1 MMKRRW
7 FLVMPPTLL
16 CFALA
21 AIATRAIWLPTD
33 WTLTPP
39 SGSVSTTGTMPQ
51 GLALSPDGSKIAI
64 VESGVNPPAL
74 RILATRDLHTL
85 QVVPLKDDFGTP
97 AWRGNSIYV
106 PGATTDS
113 VFIVDSTAGK
123 VDSVASTGY
132 PSAVALGRSRI
143 MIANDLANTVTV
155 RDGSP
160 SSADNPQTV
169 ITGSHPAA
177 IVSVPGDRSFYV
189 ANRGEAS
196 VTHIFGA
203 TTVATITQTI
213 AVDLHPAALALSADS
228 SKLYVACTDA
238 DTIDV
243 VDTRTDAVIAH
254 IDVGLPQGRGASPN
268 ALAVASDGTLY
279 ASLGAENA
287 VAEIRDDRVIA
298 RAPTGWYPTGVAV
311 DANTVYVSNG
321 RGEGSRANPEF
332 RPEHHHDPEYVA
344 SAMTGS
350 VRAIPRSTFDATST
364 AEVAANMPVPVAT
377 PAQTV
382 VRAGGPIAHVIYI
395 IKENRT
401 YDQVLG
407 DLPIGDGDPKLA
419 WFGNDVT
426 PNDHAIALRFGVF
439 DRTFTDAQVSASG
452 HNWSTAAF
460 ANDYLERFWPPNYGG
475 RRKQYDFEDSATA
488 SAPGTG
494 YLWDDADKHGV
505 SLRDYGEFVTDP
517 SNPGGLYTTHM
528 AGLIGKIDGRFPG
541 FDLKISDEFRV
552 DEWQREFTQYVR
564 DGDLPALI
572 ILRLPNDHT
581 SGTYPGALT
590 PQSYVA
596 QNDHA
601 LGRIVDV
608 VSHSRYWASTAI
620 FAIEDDSQNGPD
632 HVDDQRTTFYLASP
646 YAAPGI
652 HHAHYTTSS
661 VVRTMELLL
670 GLPPMTIY
678 DTLAT
683 PMYDAFALQ
692 PDLRPYDAIEP
703 TMDDTTKNTPHAYG
717 AAASM
722 RMNFRDADAA
732 DPRVLNDIL
741 AHVAGHTPR

>member
-1 MMKRRW
+1 MKRRW
-7 FLVMPPTLL
+7 MLVLS
-16 CFALA
+16 LA
-21 AIATRAIWLPTD
+21 AAFAIAGATATRTIWLPTD
-33 WTLTPP
+33 WALTPP
-39 SGSVSTTGTMPQ
+39 SGAVSTTGTMPQ
-51 GLALSPDGSKIAI
+51 GLALSPDGSKIAV
-64 VESGVNPPAL
+64 VESGLNPPAL
-74 RILATRDLHTL
+74 RILAVPDLKTL
-85 QVVPLKDDFGTP
+85 RIIPLKDAFGTP
-97 AWRGNSIYV
+97 VWLGNSIYV
-106 PGATTDS
+106 PGATADS
-113 VFIVDSTAGK
+113 VFWVDAASGK
-123 VDSVASTGY
+123 VDSAASPDY
-132 PSAVALGRSRI
+132 PSAVFLDASRI
-143 MIANDLANTVTV
+143 MTTNDLANTVTIHD
-155 RDGSP
+155 RS
-160 SSADNPQTV
+160 NPAGFVQTV
-169 ITGSHPAA
+169 STGSHPAA
-177 IVSVPGDRSFYV
+177 IVSVPRDRTLYV

-196 VTHIFGA
+196 VTHIFAGPQA
-203 TTVATITQTI
+203 VLTQTI
-213 AVDLHPAALALSADS
+213 AVDLHPAALALSPDG
-228 SKLYVACTDA
+228 SKLYVACSDA

-243 VDTRTDAVIAH
+243 IDTANDGVVAR
-254 IDVGLPQGRGASPN
+254 IDVGLPEGRGASPN

-279 ASLGAENA
+279 VSLGAENA

-298 RAPTGWYPTGVAV
+298 RAPAGWYPTGVAV
-311 DANTVYVSNG
+311 DAKNVYVSNG
-321 RGEGSRANPEF
+321 RGEGSRANPDF

-344 SAMTGS
+344 AAMTGS
-350 VRAIPRSTFDATST
+350 VRAIARTAFDATST
-364 AEVAANMPVPVAT
+364 ADVAANMPVPVAT

-382 VRAGGPIAHVIYI
+382 VRAGGPIRHVIYI

-407 DLPIGDGDPKLA
+407 DLPIGDGDPALA
-419 WFGNDVT
+419 WFGKNIT

-541 FDLKISDEFRV
+541 FDLKINDEARV
-552 DEWQREFTQYVR
+552 DEWQREFEQFVR
-564 DGDLPALI
+564 DGHLPALI

-581 SGTYPGALT
+581 SGTYPGAWT
-590 PQSYVA
+590 PQGYVA

-601 LGRIVDV
+601 LGRVVDV
-608 VSHSRYWASTAI
+608 VSHSRYWGSTAI

-646 YAAPGI
+646 YAAAGV

-661 VVRTMELLL
+661 VVRTIELLL

-678 DTLAT
+678 DTLAP
-683 PMYDAFALQ
+683 PMYDAFVLQ
-692 PDLRPYDAIEP
+692 PDLHPYDAIAP
-703 TMDDTTKNTPHAYG
+703 QIDDTVKNSPHAYG
-717 AAASM
+717 AAASR
-722 RMNFRDADAA
+722 RMDFRDADAA

-741 AHVAGHTPR
+741 AHVAGHKPR

>member
-1 MMKRRW
+1 MKRRW
-7 FLVMPPTLL
+7 LLVLS
-16 CFALA
+16 LA
-21 AIATRAIWLPTD
+21 AAFAIAGATATRAIWLPTD
-33 WTLTPP
+33 WTLTAPA
-39 SGSVSTTGTMPQ
+39 GAVSTTGTMPQ
-51 GLALSPDGSKIAI
+51 GLALSPDRSKIAV

-74 RILATRDLHTL
+74 RILAAPDLKTL
-85 QVVPLKDDFGTP
+85 RIIPLKDAFGTP
-97 AWRGNSIYV
+97 VWRDGIHVLV
-106 PGATTDS
+106 PGGTTDA
-113 VFIVDSTAGK
+113 VETVNVGTGEVETDHAG
-123 VDSVASTGY
+123 SY
-132 PSAVALGRSRI
+132 ISAVALSPDGTVYA
-143 MIANDLANTVTV
+143 IADLEGTFIRT
-155 RDGSP
+155 GSNFT
-160 SSADNPQTV
+160 AR
-169 ITGSHPAA
+169 TGSHPAA
-177 IVSVPGDRSFYV
+177 IAVARGSFYV

-196 VTHIFGA
+196 LTHILPNGA
-203 TTVATITQTI
+203 ETV
-213 AVDLHPAALALSADS
+213 AVDLHPAALAVSNDGS
-228 SKLYVACTDA
+228 RLYVACSDA

-243 VDTRTDAVIAH
+243 VDTKTDTVIAR

-287 VAEIRDDRVIA
+287 VAEIRGDHVIA
-298 RAPTGWYPTGVAV
+298 RAPAGWYPTGIAV
-311 DANTVYVSNG
+311 DANTVFVSNG
-321 RGEGSRANPEF
+321 RGEGSRANPDF

-344 SAMTGS
+344 AAMAGS
-350 VRAIPRSTFDATST
+350 VRAIARDAFDATSS
-364 AEVAANMPVPVAT
+364 AQVAANMPVPVAT

-382 VRAGGPIAHVIYI
+382 LRAGGPIAHVIYI

-419 WFGNDVT
+419 WFGRGVT

-475 RRKQYDFEDSATA
+475 RREQYDFEDNSTA
-488 SAPGTG
+488 GAPGTG
-494 YLWDDADKHGV
+494 YLWDDAGKHGV

-517 SNPGGLYTTHM
+517 SAPGGLYTTHM

-541 FDLKISDEFRV
+541 FDLKINDEARV
-552 DEWQREFTQYVR
+552 DEWQREFEQFVR
-564 DGDLPALI
+564 DGNLPALI
-572 ILRLPNDHT
+572 IVRLPNDHT
-581 SGTYPGALT
+581 FGTRPGELT
-590 PQSYVA
+590 PQAYVA

-601 LGRIVDV
+601 LGRIVDI
-608 VSHSRYWASTAI
+608 VSHSRYWSSTAI

-646 YAAPGI
+646 YAASGV

-678 DTLAT
+678 DTLAP
-683 PMYDAFALQ
+683 PMYDAFAQQ
-692 PDLRPYDAIEP
+692 PDLRPYDVIVPAI
-703 TMDDTTKNTPHAYG
+703 DDTVKNTAHAYG

-722 RMNFRDADAA
+722 RMNFHDADAA
-732 DPRVLNDIL
+732 DPRQLNDIL
-741 AHVAGHTPR
+741 AHAVGHTPR

>member
-1 MMKRRW
+1 MKRRW
-7 FLVMPPTLL
+7 MVVLSLL
-16 CFALA
+16 FALGIA
-21 AIATRAIWLPTD
+21 GVTATRTIWLPTD
-33 WTLTPP
+33 WALTPP
-39 SGSVSTTGTMPQ
+39 SGAVSTTGTMPQ
-51 GLALSPDGSKIAI
+51 GLALSPDGSKIAV

-74 RILATRDLHTL
+74 RILSVPGLKTL
-85 QVVPLKDDFGTP
+85 QIIPLKDAFGTP
-97 AWRGNSIYV
+97 VWAGNLVYV
-106 PGATTDS
+106 PGATTES
-113 VFIVDSTAGK
+113 VLIVDAATGK
-123 VDSVASTGY
+123 VGSVASPGY
-132 PSAVALGRSRI
+132 PAALALDGPRI
-143 MIANDLANTVTV
+143 MVANDLSSDVAIRAV
-155 RDGSP
+155 
-160 SSADNPQTV
+160 SSAAAVQHV
-169 ITGSHPAA
+169 HTGAHPAA
-177 IVSVPGDRSFYV
+177 IVFVSRDRTLYV
-189 ANRGEAS
+189 ANRGEAT
-196 VTHIFGA
+196 VTHIISE
-203 TTVATITQTI
+203 TKTQTI
-213 AVDLHPAALALSADS
+213 AVDLHPAALALSPDG
-228 SKLYVACTDA
+228 SKLYVACSDA

-243 VDTRTDAVIAH
+243 LDTKTDAVVAR

-287 VAEIRDDRVIA
+287 VAEIRNGQVIA
-298 RAPTGWYPTGVAV
+298 RAPAGWYPTGVAV
-311 DANTVYVSNG
+311 DATTVYVSNG
-321 RGEGSRANPEF
+321 RGEGSRANPDF

-350 VRAIPRSTFDATST
+350 VRAIARSTFDATST
-364 AEVAANMPVPVAT
+364 ADVLGNMPVPVAT

-382 VRAGGPIAHVIYI
+382 VRAGGPISHVIYI

-419 WFGNDVT
+419 WFGKDVT
-426 PNDHAIALRFGVF
+426 PNDHAIAMRFGVF
-439 DRTFTDAQVSASG
+439 DRTFTDAQVSANG

-475 RRKQYDFEDSATA
+475 RRKQYDFEDGATA

-517 SNPGGLYTTHM
+517 ANPGGLYTTHM
-528 AGLIGKIDGRFPG
+528 AGLIGKIDGRSPG
-541 FDLKISDEFRV
+541 FDLRISDEVRV
-552 DEWQREFTQYVR
+552 DEWQREFEQFVR
-564 DGDLPALI
+564 NGNLPALI

-590 PQSYVA
+590 PQAYVA

-601 LGRIVDV
+601 LGRVVDV

-646 YAAPGI
+646 YAAPGV

-661 VVRTMELLL
+661 VVRTIELLL

-678 DTLAT
+678 DTLAP
-683 PMYDAFALQ
+683 PMYDAFTLQ
-692 PDLRPYDAIEP
+692 PDLHPYDVIAPRI
-703 TMDDTTKNTPHAYG
+703 DDTVKNTPHAYG